1 MCTAVST
8 AFVESG
14 ELVFIENEQS
24 WEQVGSQYLS
34 RWGFGKI
41 KHILASQESLSFAV
55 KSDANPCMVA
65 GLLMGCMHR
74 GMGKNIYPEWEIID
88 DTTSIRFDMTR

>member
-14 ELVFIENEQS
+14 ELVFIEDEQS
-24 WEQVGSQYLS
+24 WEQVGYQYLS

-41 KHILASQESLSFAV
+41 EHILASKDSLSFAV

-65 GLLMGCMHR
+65 GLLMGCIHR